1 VDVPAVRACKGTL
14 RDRRR
19 ALVEQLIPFSVFSSL
34 VLVLCLLGPDAG
46 RIFLGLFFLEMAIG
60 INVVLV
66 LVAPG
71 QFVALGTD
79 EPLIPLYRWSFENV
93 VALAPPLFGLLAA
106 DYEITISL

>member
-1 VDVPAVRACKGTL
+1 M
-14 RDRRR
+14 
-19 ALVEQLIPFSVFSSL
+19 EQLIPLSVFSSL

-60 INVVLV
+60 ISVVLV

-79 EPLIPLYRWSFENV
+79 EPLIPIYRWSFENV